1 MSTSQLR
8 LEELLQQAH
17 LTTFLAENAYQ
28 EEHLT
33 GPRLYEAFLP
43 ASKTI
48 SSKRNSSASFDEKVW
63 GEDGLNTARE
73 AAEKL
78 KGKQFPNL
86 LMFYTFI
93 ARKRAGYEYKKTR
106 KAASFAFG
114 TFRDADEG
122 CHMELSTSIAKD
134 GQYQDQYG
142 YMLELLQI
150 FFPKPDIK
158 KKVLFDKN
166 FRGVAVEVSIFV
178 IRGTVHRQ
186 EDKNPYLF
194 KEAGEYD
201 RPFTT
206 IETYKSPRD
215 GVERI
220 YLLHPNLER
229 YELDEFFNLVE
240 TKFPDL
246 QDLNNREKSINSLA
260 DIVWTLAQ
268 AVPTKRGNASIIE
281 RLYRS
286 VQLIHDEH
294 YLPQYRFPLNIDLL
308 AIVTPSA
315 EQFRQ
320 IFRALFYDKDMLSLI
335 DKNLE
340 NIQLFLQSSPESH
353 NELSALQLQL
363 KELKEKF
370 RSEEQFLKHEEIGL
384 QGKDRFR
391 YFNSTSP
398 DNSSITA
405 TDPVLS
411 QKNF

>member
-1 MSTSQLR
+1 MSTPQLR
-8 LEELLQQAH
+8 LEELLQQGY
-17 LTTFLAENAYQ
+17 LTTFLAKNANQ
-28 EEHLT
+28 EERLT

-43 ASKTI
+43 ASNTI

-78 KGKQFPNL
+78 KAKQFPNL
-86 LMFYTFI
+86 LELYTFI
-93 ARKRAGYEYKKTR
+93 ARKRAAYEYKKVR

-114 TFRDADEG
+114 SFRDTDEG
-122 CHMELSTSIAKD
+122 CHMELSTCLAKD

-142 YMLELLQI
+142 YLLELLQI

-158 KKVLFDKN
+158 KQVLFDKN
-166 FRGVAVEVSIFV
+166 VRGIMVEVSIFA
-178 IRGTVHRQ
+178 IRGTVYRE

-194 KEAGEYD
+194 EKAGEYE

-215 GVERI
+215 GEERI

-229 YELDEFFNLVE
+229 YELGEFFNLVE
-240 TKFPDL
+240 TKFLDL
-246 QDLNNREKSINSLA
+246 LDLNNQEKSINSLA

-286 VQLIHDEH
+286 VQLIHNDH
-294 YLPQYRFPLNIDLL
+294 CLPQYRLPLNIDLL
-308 AIVTPSA
+308 AIVTPSS

-340 NIQLFLQSSPESH
+340 NIQVFLQSFPESP

-363 KELKEKF
+363 EELRGKF
-370 RSEEQFLKHEEIGL
+370 RSEEQLVMHAEIGL
-384 QGKDRFR
+384 QGKNRFR

-398 DNSSITA
+398 NHSPSTEPDS
-405 TDPVLS
+405 VLS
-411 QKNF
+411 QKHF

>member
-8 LEELLQQAH
+8 MEELLQQAH
-17 LTTFLAENAYQ
+17 LTTFLAKNAYQ
-28 EEHLT
+28 EERLT

-48 SSKRNSSASFDEKVW
+48 SCKRNSSPSFDEKVW

-73 AAEKL
+73 AGAKL
-78 KGKQFPNL
+78 KEEQFPNL
-86 LMFYTFI
+86 LTFYTFI
-93 ARKRAGYEYKKTR
+93 ARKRASYEYKKTR
-106 KAASFAFG
+106 IAASFAFG
-114 TFRDADEG
+114 SFRDADEG
-122 CHMELSTSIAKD
+122 CHMRLSTCLAKE

-142 YMLELLQI
+142 YMLELLKI

-158 KKVLFDKN
+158 KRVLLDKN
-166 FRGVAVEVSIFV
+166 YKGIPVEVSIFA
-178 IRGTVHRQ
+178 IRGTVHRE

-194 KEAGEYD
+194 KEAGDYE

-206 IETYKSPRD
+206 IKTYKSPRD
-215 GVERI
+215 GEERI

-246 QDLNNREKSINSLA
+246 LDLNNREKSINSLA
-260 DIVWTLAQ
+260 EIVWTLAQ

-294 YLPQYRFPLNIDLL
+294 YLPQYRLPLNIDLL

-340 NIQLFLQSSPESH
+340 NIQVFLQSSPESH
-353 NELSALQLQL
+353 NELSVLQLQL
-363 KELKEKF
+363 AELKKKF
-370 RSEEQFLKHEEIGL
+370 RSEEKFVRHAEIAL
-384 QGKDRFR
+384 QGTNRFG

-398 DNSSITA
+398 DNSPSTA
-405 TDPVLS
+405 PASVLS
-411 QKNF
+411 QKYF